1 MNVAFVV
8 ALSFLSGALP
18 LSVWIGRWGVGV
30 DIRQVGD
37 GNPGA
42 SNVWR
47 AGGAR
52 WGWLAIVADF
62 SKGLIPVALVNF
74 GLGWDGWALTAV
86 SIAPILGHAFSPFLH
101 FHGGKA
107 LAVSFGVW
115 AGLTI
120 WLGPVLLGAGFAIWL
135 AILKKDAWAVLAG
148 AATQLVAFLLI
159 DAIWGI
165 AWEWLVVWVGMT
177 AVFIW
182 KHKTELGERQHRT
195 R

>member
-1 MNVAFVV
+1 MAVILVV
-8 ALSFLSGALP
+8 ALAFLSGALP

-47 AGGAR
+47 AGGPR

-62 SKGLIPVALVNF
+62 SKGLIPVAIVNF

-86 SIAPILGHAFSPFLH
+86 SIAPVLGHAFSPFLR

-120 WLGPVLLGAGFAIWL
+120 WLAPTLLGVGFAIWL
-135 AILKKDAWAVLAG
+135 KILKRDAWAVLAG
-148 AATQLVAFLLI
+148 VATQLVAFLLI
-159 DAIWGI
+159 NAIWGI
-165 AWEWLVVWVGMT
+165 PWEWFAVWAVMT

-182 KHKTELGERQHRT
+182 KHKSELK
-195 R
+195 

>member
-1 MNVAFVV
+1 MDVVLVVFVV
-8 ALSFLSGALP
+8 ALAFLSGALP

-42 SNVWR
+42 SNVWH

-86 SIAPILGHAFSPFLH
+86 SIAPILGHAFSPFLR

-120 WLGPVLLGAGFAIWL
+120 WSGPILLGVGFAIWL
-135 AILKKDAWAVLAG
+135 KILKRDAWVVLAG
-148 AATQLVAFLLI
+148 AATQLVAYLI
-159 DAIWGI
+159 INAIWGI
-165 AWEWLVVWVGMT
+165 RWEWFVVWMGMT
-177 AVFIW
+177 AVFMW
-182 KHKTELGERQHRT
+182 KHRTELVNSD
-195 R
+195 